1 MDLLAPQYGD
11 LVKFKEAI
19 YHFKDKIKL
28 TSESYKDLQGL
39 IHAKAFT
46 VAGATQLSILNDFY
60 KAVDS
65 AISDGETI
73 SDFRKR
79 FDKIVDDH
87 GWSYNGK
94 RGWRSKVI
102 YQNNK
107 NTARAAGRWQQQERI
122 KQRRPYLLYLT
133 AGDSRVRPE
142 HGKWNY
148 ILLPV
153 DHPFWDTHYPP
164 NGYNCRCKVVSLN
177 ARDIAR
183 MGLSISKP
191 EKVNKFM
198 ESFKVVDSSTGE
210 ELNKLPGI
218 DLGWDYNPGK
228 AWLGADIAAGKSV
241 MTLSTDIQ
249 KLAIPQFN
257 EAILK
262 SQQYYIKKVNLQA
275 AKLALKKSVPD
286 SQQFTLGH
294 LPTNLLNE
302 LSRKN
307 APIYSSAVT
316 VSSAQI
322 EKFLIGQLTLE
333 QIQILM
339 NAVQNPNTFTYI
351 GSQVKLSYQDF
362 MIAINL
368 GPQFNTIVAAEK
380 I

>member
-1 MDLLAPQYGD
+1 MALPAPQYGD

-19 YHFKDKIKL
+19 SHFKDKIKL
-28 TSESYKDLQGL
+28 TSESYRDLQGL

-46 VAGATQLSILNDFY
+46 VAGATQIEIINELY
-60 KAVDS
+60 KAVDK

-79 FDKIVDDH
+79 FDKIVGDQ

-94 RGWRSKVI
+94 RGWRTKVI

-183 MGLSISKP
+183 MGLSVTKP
-191 EKVNKFM
+191 EKVDKFM
-198 ESFKVVDSSTGE
+198 ESFNVVDPSTGE
-210 ELNKLPGI
+210 ELSKLPGI

-241 MTLSTDIQ
+241 INLSKDLQ
-249 KLAIPQFN
+249 QLAVPQFN
-257 EAILK
+257 EAVLK
-262 SQQYYIKKVNLQA
+262 SKQYYIKQVNLQA
-275 AKLALKKSVPD
+275 AKLALKKSGAD
-286 SQQFTLGH
+286 GQQFTLGH
-294 LPTNLLNE
+294 LPVNLLNE

-307 APIYSSAVT
+307 APIYSSTVT

-322 EKFLIGQLTLE
+322 EKLLTGQLAIE
-333 QIQILM
+333 QIHELM
-339 NAVQNPNTFTYI
+339 NAVQNPNTFAYI
-351 GSQVKLSYQDF
+351 GDQVKISYQGF
-362 MIAINL
+362 MITIEL
-368 GPQFNTIVAAEK
+368 GPQFNTIIAAEK
-380 I
+380 L

>member
-1 MDLLAPQYGD
+1 MALSAPQYGD

-19 YHFKDKIKL
+19 SYFQDKIKL

-46 VAGATQLSILNDFY
+46 VAGATEIEILNELY
-60 KAVDS
+60 TAVDK

-87 GWSYNGK
+87 GWSYKGK
-94 RGWRSKVI
+94 RGWRTQVI

-107 NTARAAGRWQQQERI
+107 NTARAAGRWEQQNRLKE
-122 KQRRPYLLYLT
+122 RRPYLLYLT
-133 AGDSRVRPE
+133 AGDSRVRPD
-142 HGKWNY
+142 HNRWNY

-177 ARDIAR
+177 KRDIAR
-183 MGLSISKP
+183 MGLSITKP
-191 EKVNKFM
+191 ESVNKYM
-198 ESFKVVDSSTGE
+198 QSFKVVDASTGE
-210 ELNKLPGI
+210 ELDKLPGI

-241 MTLSTDIQ
+241 VKLSKELQ
-249 KLAIPQFN
+249 QLAVPQFN
-257 EAILK
+257 EAVLK
-262 SQQYYIKKVNLQA
+262 SQQYYKKQVNLKA
-275 AKLALKKSVPD
+275 AQIALKKPVVD
-286 SQQFTLGH
+286 GQEFTLGH
-294 LPTNLLNE
+294 LPAFFLNE

-316 VSSAQI
+316 ISSSQI
-322 EKFLIGQLTLE
+322 EKLLAGQLTVE
-333 QIQILM
+333 QIHQLM
-339 NAVQNPNTFTYI
+339 NAIQKPNAYTYI
-351 GSQVKLSYQDF
+351 DNKIRMTYQGF
-362 MIAINL
+362 MITIEL
-368 GPQFNTIVAAEK
+368 GPNFNTVVAAEK

>member
-1 MDLLAPQYGD
+1 MTLPAPQYGD

-19 YHFKDKIKL
+19 SHFKDKIKL

-46 VAGATQLSILNDFY
+46 VAGATELTILNDFY
-60 KAVDS
+60 KAVDA

-79 FDKIVDDH
+79 FDKIVADH

-107 NTARAAGRWQQQERI
+107 NTARAAGRWQQQARLKE
-122 KQRRPYLLYLT
+122 RRPYLLYLT
-133 AGDSRVRPE
+133 AGDSRVRPD
-142 HGKWNY
+142 HNKWNY

-183 MGLSISKP
+183 MGLSVTKP
-191 EKVNKFM
+191 ESVNKFM
-198 ESFKVVDSSTGE
+198 ESFKVTDSSTGE

-228 AWLGADIAAGKSV
+228 AWLGADISAGKSV
-241 MTLSTDIQ
+241 INLSKDLQ
-249 KLAIPQFN
+249 ALAVPQFN
-257 EAILK
+257 EAVLK
-262 SQQYYIKKVNLQA
+262 SQQYYIKQVNLKA
-275 AKLALKKSVPD
+275 AKIALNKSVPD
-286 SQQFTLGH
+286 GQQFTLGH
-294 LPTNLLNE
+294 LPVNLLNE

-307 APIYSSAVT
+307 APIYSST
-316 VSSAQI
+316 ITISSSQI
-322 EKFLIGQLTLE
+322 EKLLAGQLTIE
-333 QIQILM
+333 QIHNLM
-339 NAVQNPNTFTYI
+339 NAVQNPNTFAYI
-351 GSQVKLSYQDF
+351 GNQLKLSYQGF
-362 MIAINL
+362 MVTIEL
-368 GPQFNTIVAAEK
+368 GPQLNTIVAAEK
-380 I
+380 L